1 MKLSILCVDDEIPG
15 LFLRKM
21 VLEAH
26 GYRVVTASTGQEA
39 FTFAESM
46 HFDAVILDFNMPEI
60 SGGEIAER
68 LRREL
73 PHLKI
78 IMLSGY
84 PEDVSPEI
92 QGLMDAFVCKGGSPN
107 ELLQAIRTALD
118 GKVQDGIESNPYV
131 LFGNNPL
138 IPELR
143 SWKRSRQP

>member
-1 MKLSILCVDDEIPG
+1 VKLSILCVDDEIPG

-26 GYRVVTASTGQEA
+26 GYRVVTASSGKEA
-39 FTFAESM
+39 LAFAKSM
-46 HFDAVILDFNMPEI
+46 QFDAVILDFNMPEMN
-60 SGGEIAER
+60 GGEIAER
-68 LRREL
+68 LRGQL

-107 ELLQAIRTALD
+107 ELCRPSEPRWTGKFKMALRATRMCSLR
-118 GKVQDGIESNPYV
+118 I
-131 LFGNNPL
+131 
-138 IPELR
+138 IP
-143 SWKRSRQP
+143 